1 MAQGRWVCRVWTQTV
16 LRTVFASRGVGPV
29 AQLGLQGL
37 AKQFKRLRKVVKRQ
51 RTILGVVIRELQRK
65 LDAQAQAIA
74 PGGVP
79 DKAP

>member
-1 MAQGRWVCRVWTQTV
+1 M
-16 LRTVFASRGVGPV
+16 